1 MTARALLLD
10 SLDNTATL
18 LEAVSVGEAVAVG
31 DRTIRA
37 AGAIPFGH
45 KLALRAIAPG
55 EPVLKYGQSIGLA
68 TRPIAPG
75 EHVHTQNVEGQ
86 RGRGDR
92 PGGAGRPGQSRAPA
106 GPPQAPGTK
115 AAVGLHCDNPAVPGG
130 TFEGYRRADGRV
142 GLRNHVAVLASCV
155 CSSLV
160 AARIAAGAG
169 GAVPLTHQHG
179 CCQIGED
186 YELTKRVL
194 IGLGQNPNVGA
205 VLVVALGCEGAP
217 FREIAAAIRKTG
229 KPVDLVVIQE
239 AGGTSAAIA
248 DGLAKVR
255 RLAEEAGQAERGTFS
270 VADLIV
276 GLECG
281 GSDATSGLAANPA
294 LGWASDWF
302 VAHGATTILSETTE
316 VIGAEHLLA
325 RRAKDAQVRVALLSA
340 VERMERR
347 ALAAGCDIR
356 GTQPTPGNLA
366 AGITTLEEKSL
377 GCLYKA
383 GGATLQ
389 GVLEYGEAPPGK
401 GLYFMDTPGQD
412 VESVTAYAAAG
423 VQVVLFTTGLGTP
436 TGCPIVPVIKV
447 TANAQ
452 TAAHLTENIDVDL
465 SGVLTAGQPLP
476 QAGAA
481 VVRAVL
487 SVACGERTKSERLGA
502 TELALPRLGPTL

>member
-1 MTARALLLD
+1 MTTRALLLD
-10 SLDNTATL
+10 PLDNTATL

-37 AGAIPFGH
+37 AGTIPFGH
-45 KLALRAIAPG
+45 KVALRAIAPG
-55 EPVLKYGQSIGLA
+55 EPVLKYGQPIGLA
-68 TRPIAPG
+68 VRLIAPG
-75 EHVHTQNVEGQ
+75 EHVHTLNVEGQ

-92 PGGAGRPGQSRAPA
+92 PGGAGRPGQGRAA
-106 GPPQAPGTK
+106 GAPLQASGTK
-115 AAVGLHCDNPAVPGG
+115 AAVGRHDDNPVPGG

-160 AARIAAGAG
+160 AARIAASAG

-186 YELTKRVL
+186 YELTRRVL

-239 AGGTSAAIA
+239 VGGTSAAIA
-248 DGLAKVR
+248 DGLAKAR
-255 RLAEEAGQAERGTFS
+255 RLAEEAGQAERGAFS

-302 VAHGATTILSETTE
+302 VTHGATTILSETTE

-325 RRAKDAQVRVALLSA
+325 RRAKDPQVRVALLSA

-356 GTQPTPGNLA
+356 ATQPTPGNLA
-366 AGITTLEEKSL
+366 AGLTTLEEKSL

-383 GGATLQ
+383 GDATLQ
-389 GVLEYGEAPPGK
+389 GVLGYGEAPPGK

-412 VESVTAYAAAG
+412 IESVTAYAAAG

-436 TGCPIVPVIKV
+436 TGCPILPVIKV

-452 TAAHLTENIDVDL
+452 TAAHLAENIDVDL

-481 VVRAVL
+481 IVRTVL
-487 SVACGERTKSERLGA
+487 SVAGGELTRSERIGA